1 MAKLGYT
8 QNNQKVS
15 YDEMDYGDEFNDDE
29 EKKYKQEM
37 FGEDDDGEEEED
49 GEFE

>member
-8 QNNQKVS
+8 QNNKVS

-29 EKKYKQEM
+29 EKKYK
-37 FGEDDDGEEEED
+37 
-49 GEFE
+49 